1 MPNAAKSYNLNLLS
15 EENVKRCVLPHYNLE
30 DAKIESIKF
39 KDTDKQRAVY
49 KIEHSNKTYCLKKV
63 YFGKEDL
70 LFVYSAI
77 EWLYRHGLNVPRI
90 LPSKYNGRFVEY
102 ERMLFILTPWIEG
115 EKCNYD
121 LNLHLNKTCSTLAT
135 FHNQCNNFI
144 PIHGSSSRKGCNNL
158 YESINKH
165 FQQLLIHSNMAFKYK
180 DNFSKIYLKN
190 FNKAIYLAKKSVE
203 ALSKVNPAN
212 LTVSLCHMDYVN
224 KNLIFDFNSNIWI
237 IDFDKCRMDYVAYDL
252 SYFFRRLLKREKT
265 NWDINTAIF
274 CLKSYEK
281 IRPLNMDEYNYLLGY
296 LTFPQKYWKIS
307 KDYYRNIRKCN
318 KKAFRDILLSSCKS
332 FDAQIKFNHDFNS
345 YINKNVSTN

>member
-15 EENVKRCVLPHYNLE
+15 EENVKKCVLPHYNLE
-30 DAKIESIKF
+30 GAKIEPIKF

-49 KIEHSNKTYCLKKV
+49 RIEHSNKEYCLKKV

-77 EWLYRHGLNVPRI
+77 EWLYRHSLNVPRI
-90 LPSKYNGRFVEY
+90 LPNKYNGRFVEY
-102 ERMLFILTPWIEG
+102 EGMLFILTPWIEG

-121 LNLHLNKTCSTLAT
+121 LTLNLDKSCSTLAT
-135 FHNQCNNFI
+135 FHNKCNNFT
-144 PIHGSSSRKGCNNL
+144 PINGSSSRKGCNNL

-203 ALSKVNPAN
+203 ALSRVNPNN

-224 KNLIFDFNSNIWI
+224 KNLIFDSNSNIWI

-265 NWDINTAIF
+265 CWDIDTAIL

-281 IRPLNMDEYNYLLGY
+281 IRPLNIDEYYYLLGY

-318 KKAFRDILLSSCKS
+318 KKAFRDILYSSCKS
-332 FDAQIKFNHDFNS
+332 FDSQIKFNDEFNN
-345 YINKNVSTN
+345 YINENVPTN